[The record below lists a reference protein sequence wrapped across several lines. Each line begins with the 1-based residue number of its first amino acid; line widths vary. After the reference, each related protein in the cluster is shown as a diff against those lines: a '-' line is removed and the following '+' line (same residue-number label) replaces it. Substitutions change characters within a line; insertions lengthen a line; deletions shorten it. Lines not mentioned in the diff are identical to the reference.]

1 MPEDIFI
8 LCQVLLTCN
17 WSRHKR
23 LSCNKILYLLCLEY
37 YSPKSS
43 SLENFTSRKKI
54 SPKLFHASNLKTYL
68 ILTLA
73 EKHVHTHILEHTHAH
88 THTHTRTHPHN
99 KHTLK
104 VNICTEIYWHVF
116 TENSSLENFFW
127 SYSEIVYQDKLLT
140 STKHLPN
147 FNWTTV
153 MSFMSKWTI
162 LLFTKN

>member
-88 THTHTRTHPHN
+88 THTHTH
-99 KHTLK
+99 
-104 VNICTEIYWHVF
+104 
-116 TENSSLENFFW
+116 
-127 SYSEIVYQDKLLT
+127 T
-140 STKHLPN
+140 STQQTYTQSKHMHRDILTRIHRKLFSGKFLLKLFGDRLPRQA
-147 FNWTTV
+147 FNVHKT
-153 MSFMSKWTI
+153 FA
-162 LLFTKN
+162 